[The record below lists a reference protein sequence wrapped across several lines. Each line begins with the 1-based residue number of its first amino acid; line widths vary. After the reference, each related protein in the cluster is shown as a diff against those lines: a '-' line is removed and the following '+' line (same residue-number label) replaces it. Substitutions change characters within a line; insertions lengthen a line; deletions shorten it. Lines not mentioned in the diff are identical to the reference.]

1 MQLNNTN
8 VIFCELIYISEIRLI
23 NFTIGLANQQP
34 TTNPLASPFQL
45 CATHGRLV
53 GSNPQCVQDSP
64 VPLPGASVTLR
75 CTPTYARGR
84 YLFIAAHVDTYFHLS
99 EVQVFDGRLTR
110 SFKPFGEQEYKIIND
125 LDSARCVAPAIR
137 ALASGSAVKVSFSAN
152 HKYV

>member
-8 VIFCELIYISEIRLI
+8 AIFCELIYISEIRLI

-34 TTNPLASPFQL
+34 TTDPLASPFRL

-64 VPLPGASVTLR
+64 VPVPGASVTLR
-75 CTPTYARGR
+75 CTSTYARGR

-99 EVQVFDGRLTR
+99 EVQVFDSRLTR
-110 SFKPFGEQEYKIIND
+110 PFEPFGKEENNKINY
-125 LDSARCVAPAIR
+125 LDSAGCVAPAIR
-137 ALASGSAVKVSFSAN
+137 ALASGCAVKVSFSDN

>member
-8 VIFCELIYISEIRLI
+8 VIFGELIYISEIRLI

-34 TTNPLASPFQL
+34 TSDPLASPFRL

-64 VPLPGASVTLR
+64 VPVPGASVTLS

-110 SFKPFGEQEYKIIND
+110 SFELFGEEENNKIND
-125 LDSARCVAPAIR
+125 LDSARYVAPTIR
-137 ALASGSAVKVSFSAN
+137 AVASGSAGKVSFSDN